1 MRKKLLSLTLATC
14 LFASMLTGCGGNN
27 NNGNNQ
33 PASSAGAD
41 ASADSTADK
50 GTLRINL
57 ASEPKYLDPA
67 LSSSVDGGCLA
78 VNSFV
83 GLFVT
88 DADNNA
94 EPALCDTYEISED
107 QLTYTFT
114 LKNDLKWS
122 DGSELT
128 AADFEYSWKR
138 AADPNTGADYSYLFD
153 VFAKNDD
160 GSINVTADGNTLT
173 AVLAAP
179 CPYFLDLVAFPT
191 FLPVHQASVEAAN
204 PDGKNPGAWASEA
217 GFISNGAYTLESWS
231 HNENMVYVRNPYFYD
246 AENVTVDKL
255 EFMLSADDTA
265 IFAAYNAGNLD
276 FIESVPTDET
286 ANLIDNE
293 DFYVADQLGTY
304 FITFNVNAEIFDGKT
319 VEEAATMRKALSL
332 LIDRDYIIAN
342 VAQTGQK
349 LATSFVPEG
358 MADGNG
364 GIFKSEEY
372 TYPDMSSFGYYSAEY
387 DALAAKE
394 QAIEL
399 LSSIGYKF
407 DDNGMLSSET
417 PISFVYLINENTGHQ
432 AVAESIQQDWA
443 SIGVECT
450 IQTEEWSTFTSTRK
464 AGAFTVARDGWV
476 ADFNDPINMLEMWT
490 TESGNNNAQLGK
502 EKKVSSAP
510 DWTEYNKLI
519 EDARTCADFAE
530 RAQLLHKAEDILMAS
545 WAVCPL
551 YYYNDVYMLKS
562 NVSNVIV
569 TLFGMKY
576 FMYANIEQKI

>member
-14 LFASMLTGCGGNN
+14 LFASMLTGCGSNN
-27 NNGNNQ
+27 NSNSGNNQ
-33 PASSAGAD
+33 PASSAE
-41 ASADSTADK
+41 ASADSTSDK
-50 GTLRINL
+50 STLRINL
-57 ASEPKYLDPA
+57 ASEPQYLDPA
-67 LSSSVDGGCLA
+67 LSSSVDGGCLS

-94 EPALCDTYEISED
+94 VPALCDTYEVSED

-160 GSINVTADGNTLT
+160 GSIQVTADGNTLT

-231 HNENMVYVRNPYFYD
+231 HNENMVYVKNPYFYD

-286 ANLIDNE
+286 ANLLDNE

-304 FITFNVNAEIFDGKT
+304 FVTFNVNAEIFDGKT

-443 SIGVECT
+443 SIGIECT

-576 FMYANIEQKI
+576 FMYANIE